1 MPVGDIITPVINPLL
16 NLSELRAEFAK
27 NQKVVIKDWMDTA
40 TAENLWRFLDKEMP
54 RNWLFSS
61 SVPSLKVTTGQS
73 NDYND
78 CDKFRNIPENQPDIN
93 LSFDIAHKGLSEGKF
108 SYFFWRSFDDHVS
121 DCICQ
126 ECQLSRFFS
135 TPNFI
140 QFLNAITGNTL
151 NITNPF
157 TIFTSKY
164 SQGCFLNTHS
174 DDMNGRL
181 AFVYHLTKDWRP
193 DFGGLFTAQDKDRNI
208 LKTVVP
214 SFNKFVCFKVGDYVA
229 PHSVTQV
236 AHNVQKHRISLS
248 GWYK

>member
-126 ECQLSRFFS
+126 ECQFKKFLRSD
-135 TPNFI
+135 TMIN
-140 QFLNAITGNTL
+140 FLNTITNR
-151 NITNPF
+151 NITSLHTAFAN
-157 TIFTSKY
+157 IYDK
-164 SQGCFLNTHS
+164 GCFLATHT
-174 DDMNGRL
+174 DDNNGKL
-181 AFVYHLTKDWRP
+181 AYVFHLSKNWNP
-193 DFGGLFTAQDKDRNI
+193 AWGGMYFALDPS
-208 LKTVVP
+208 LKTVTKTITP
-214 SFNKFVCFKVGDYVA
+214 TFNQFAIFSVGNNETPHLVTEVA
-229 PHSVTQV
+229 QNIIH
-236 AHNVQKHRISLS
+236 KRISIS
-248 GWYK
+248 GWYQ